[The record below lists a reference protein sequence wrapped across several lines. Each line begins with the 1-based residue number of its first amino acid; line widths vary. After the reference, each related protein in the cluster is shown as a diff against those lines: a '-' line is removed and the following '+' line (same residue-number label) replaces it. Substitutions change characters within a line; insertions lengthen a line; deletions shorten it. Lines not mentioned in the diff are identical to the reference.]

1 MSGDVAPVVS
11 EEPGTTGSTDPELDR
26 LAASVLLPGFVGRSV
41 PGWLARAL
49 DGGLAGVVLFAQ
61 NLDPDDPAQAER
73 LGAELRAH
81 ADAPVVAVDEEGG
94 VVTRL
99 ESAHG
104 STLPSPAQLGLVDDV
119 ALTEAVG
126 RALGERVRAAGGTL
140 VLAPDAD
147 VASDPRNPVIGP
159 RSFGADPSLVA
170 RHVAASVRGIQSAGI
185 GACAKHWPGHGATAV
200 DSHLELPSVPRAVL
214 DAGHDVPF
222 RAAVDAGVAAVM
234 TAHVV
239 VPEAGEAPATVN
251 PTLIGELRALGFD
264 GPVVT
269 DAIDMAAIRATYGTP
284 AGAVAALR
292 AGVDLV
298 CLGNPGFAPALS
310 TTEGPDGTPGSVG
323 TYDDEALYLAVRSAV
338 VDAVREG
345 NLDRDR
351 LEQASLRVATLRVS
365 GNGGPTAAG
374 AAKPAA
380 AGPVPGRSTDDDR
393 PEPVLDLDQAAVRVA
408 AAALARTLPARPA
421 PFGSVRDARAAATA
435 AVASRAHPVV
445 PALEQHVTP
454 GATGV
459 AVVVDRLAD
468 RKQRAAV
475 QWLREQ
481 GRLALVVDVGAP
493 DAHVP
498 GSVARAGVPRVPLGA
513 DSRFSVRVL
522 DRVLAGLDADGATP
536 AAAGHASLP
545 GARR

>member
-1 MSGDVAPVVS
+1 MSADDDGR
-11 EEPGTTGSTDPELDR
+11 EPELDR
-26 LAASVLLPGFVGRSV
+26 LAASVLLPGFVGRTV
-41 PGWLARAL
+41 PAWLARAL

-61 NLDPDDPAQAER
+61 NLDPDDPAQAGR

-81 ADAPVVAVDEEGG
+81 SDAPVVAVDEEGG

-159 RSFGADPSLVA
+159 RAFGSDPELVA
-170 RHVAASVRGIQSAGI
+170 RHVGASVRGIQSAGI
-185 GACAKHWPGHGATAV
+185 GACAKHWPGHGATSV
-200 DSHLELPSVPRAVL
+200 DSHVDLPTVSRAVL

-222 RAAVDAGVAAVM
+222 RAAVGAGVAAVM

-239 VPEAGEAPATVN
+239 VPEAGDAPATVN
-251 PTLIGELRALGFD
+251 PTLIGELRSLGFD

-269 DAIDMAAIRATYGTP
+269 DAIDMAAVRATYGTP
-284 AGAVAALR
+284 GGAVAALR

-298 CLGNPGFAPALS
+298 CLGNPGFAPALAP
-310 TTEGPDGTPGSVG
+310 EDGAAGAPGPVGS
-323 TYDDEALYLAVRSAV
+323 YDDEALYLAVHSAV

-365 GNGGPTAAG
+365 GNGGPTAVG
-374 AAKPAA
+374 AATPAA
-380 AGPVPGRSTDDDR
+380 AGSVPGRSPGGPDVD
-393 PEPVLDLDQAAVRVA
+393 LDLDLDTAVARVA
-408 AAALARTLPARPA
+408 RAVLARTSPAHPT
-421 PFGSVRDARAAATA
+421 PFGTVRDARAAATA

-498 GSVARAGVPRVPLGA
+498 GSVVRAGVPRVPLGA

-522 DRVLAGLDADGATP
+522 DRVLAALEADDARH
-536 AAAGHASLP
+536 AAPRPVAP
-545 GARR
+545 GAPR

>member
-1 MSGDVAPVVS
+1 MSVAV
-11 EEPGTTGSTDPELDR
+11 GRDPELDR
-26 LAASVLLPGFVGRSV
+26 LAASLLLPGFVGRSV
-41 PGWLARAL
+41 PAWLARAL

-61 NLDPDDPAQAER
+61 NLDPDDPAQAGR

-99 ESAHG
+99 ESTHG

-126 RALGERVRAAGGTL
+126 RELGERVRAAGGTL

-159 RSFGADPSLVA
+159 RAFGADPELVA
-170 RHVAASVRGIQSAGI
+170 RHVAASVRGIQAAGV
-185 GACAKHWPGHGATAV
+185 GACAKHWPGHGATTV

-222 RAAVDAGVAAVM
+222 RAAVGAGVAAVM

-239 VPEAGEAPATVN
+239 VPEAGPAPATVN
-251 PTLIGELRALGFD
+251 ATLIGELRALGFD

-298 CLGNPGFAPALS
+298 CLGNPGFVPA
-310 TTEGPDGTPGSVG
+310 GVAAGADGTAGTSGTAGS
-323 TYDDEALYLAVRSAV
+323 YDGEALYLAVHSAV

-380 AGPVPGRSTDDDR
+380 AGPGPRRSTDEGRDA
-393 PEPVLDLDQAAVRVA
+393 PPLDLDQAAVRVA
-408 AAALARTLPARPA
+408 AAVLARTLPAHPV
-421 PFGSVRDARAAATA
+421 PFGTVRDARAAATA

-498 GSVARAGVPRVPLGA
+498 GSVVRAGVPRVPLGA

-522 DRVLAGLDADGATP
+522 DRVLAGLDDAP
-536 AAAGHASLP
+536 AAADPAASLP
-545 GARR
+545 GVLR

>member
-1 MSGDVAPVVS
+1 MSVHGGGPDR
-11 EEPGTTGSTDPELDR
+11 ELDR
-26 LAASVLLPGFVGRSV
+26 LAASVLLPGFLGRTV

-49 DGGLAGVVLFAQ
+49 DDGLAGVVLFAQ
-61 NLDPDDPAQAER
+61 NLDPDDRAQPAR
-73 LGAELRAH
+73 LTAALREH
-81 ADAPVVAVDEEGG
+81 AGAPVVAVDEEGG

-126 RALGERVRAAGGTL
+126 RALGERVRAAGVTL

-159 RSFGADPSLVA
+159 RAFGSDPGLVA
-170 RHVAASVRGIQSAGI
+170 RHVAAAVRGIQAAGVA
-185 GACAKHWPGHGATAV
+185 ACAKHWPGHGATSV
-200 DSHLELPSVPRAVL
+200 DSHVDLPMVPRAVL
-214 DAGHDVPF
+214 DAGHDLPF
-222 RAAVDAGVAAVM
+222 RAAVQAGVAAVM

-239 VPEAGEAPATVN
+239 VPEAGPAPATVN
-251 PTLIGELRALGFD
+251 ATLIGELRALGFD

-298 CLGNPGFAPALS
+298 CLGNPGFAAGGSP
-310 TTEGPDGTPGSVG
+310 GDGSAG
-323 TYDDEALYLAVRSAV
+323 TDDEALYLAVHSAV

-374 AAKPAA
+374 AATPAV
-380 AGPVPGRSTDDDR
+380 AGPVARA
-393 PEPVLDLDQAAVRVA
+393 LDLDDAVARVA
-408 AAALARTLPARPA
+408 GAVLARSGSSAPA

-459 AVVVDRLAD
+459 AVVVDRLSD
-468 RKQRAAV
+468 RRQRAAV

-493 DAHVP
+493 EAHVP
-498 GSVARAGVPRVPLGA
+498 GSVVRAGVPRVPLGA

-522 DRVLAGLDADGATP
+522 DRVLAGLGADSVVDSRATP
-536 AAAGHASLP
+536 AAAGRASAP
-545 GARR
+545 GALR

>member
-1 MSGDVAPVVS
+1 MSRD
-11 EEPGTTGSTDPELDR
+11 PGLVGGGAHDPELDR

-41 PGWLARAL
+41 PAWLARAL

-61 NLDPDDPAQAER
+61 NLDPEDPAQAAR

-119 ALTEAVG
+119 VLTEAVG

-159 RSFGADPSLVA
+159 RAFGSGPELVA
-170 RHVAASVRGIQSAGI
+170 RHVAASVRGIQAAGV
-185 GACAKHWPGHGATAV
+185 GACAKHWPGHGATTV

-239 VPEAGEAPATVN
+239 VPEAGDAPATVN

-269 DAIDMAAIRATYGTP
+269 DAIDMAAIRATYGIP
-284 AGAVAALR
+284 AGAVGALR

-298 CLGNPGFAPALS
+298 CLGNPGFAPAA
-310 TTEGPDGTPGSVG
+310 GDGTDGPAGS
-323 TYDDEALYLAVRSAV
+323 YDGEALYLAVHRAV

-374 AAKPAA
+374 AATPAV
-380 AGPVPGRSTDDDR
+380 AGPEPRGSSREVAPG
-393 PEPVLDLDQAAVRVA
+393 LDLDQVAVRVA
-408 AAALARTLPARPA
+408 AAVLARTLPARPA
-421 PFGSVRDARAAATA
+421 PFGTVRDARAAATA

-445 PALEQHVTP
+445 PALEQHTTP

-459 AVVVDRLAD
+459 AVVVDRLAE

-493 DAHVP
+493 GAHVP

-522 DRVLAGLDADGATP
+522 DRVLAGLADAAPDDGAAAVRAHRAP
-536 AAAGHASLP
+536 AP
-545 GARR
+545 GASR

>member
-1 MSGDVAPVVS
+1 MSGPGVADG
-11 EEPGTTGSTDPELDR
+11 GTTDAELER
-26 LAASVLLPGFVGRSV
+26 LAASVLLPGFVGRTV
-41 PGWLARAL
+41 PAWLARAL

-61 NLDPDDPAQAER
+61 NLDPDDPAQPAR
-73 LGAELRAH
+73 LAAELRSH

-99 ESAHG
+99 ESVHG

-119 ALTEAVG
+119 ALTEAVA
-126 RALGERVRAAGGTL
+126 RELGERVRAAGGTL

-159 RSFGADPSLVA
+159 RAFGSDPALVA
-170 RHVAASVRGIQSAGI
+170 RHVAASVRGIQAAGV
-185 GACAKHWPGHGATAV
+185 GACAKHWPGHGATTV
-200 DSHLELPSVPRAVL
+200 DSHLALPSVPRAVL

-239 VPEAGEAPATVN
+239 VPEAGPAPATVN
-251 PTLIGELRALGFD
+251 PALIGELRALGFD

-269 DAIDMAAIRATYGTP
+269 DAIDMAAIRVTYGTP

-298 CLGNPGFAPALS
+298 CLGNPGFVPA
-310 TTEGPDGTPGSVG
+310 GGSAG
-323 TYDDEALYLAVRSAV
+323 SAGSYDDEALYLAVHSAV

-374 AAKPAA
+374 AAKPVA
-380 AGPVPGRSTDDDR
+380 AGPEPGRSSDEAVR
-393 PEPVLDLDQAAVRVA
+393 GLDLDRAAARVA
-408 AAALARTLPARPA
+408 DAVLVRTLPARPV
-421 PFGSVRDARAAATA
+421 PFGTVRDARAAATA

-445 PALEQHVTP
+445 PALDRHATP
-454 GATGV
+454 GAPGV
-459 AVVVDRLAD
+459 AVVVDRLTD

-493 DAHVP
+493 GAHVP
-498 GSVARAGVPRVPLGA
+498 GSVVRAGVPRVPLGA

-522 DRVLAGLDADGATP
+522 DRVLAGLAAAAPDDGA
-536 AAAGHASLP
+536 AAARAARAP
-545 GARR
+545 ARGALR